1 MVIGG
6 SALFRKSQQVSGKER
21 KAISVCDELWKQ
33 PWHCNGSKDKYN
45 LDEQKLSLLT
55 NTTCQCDFFLFFF
68 FAVDHHF
75 ENNVRKGCFKI

>member
-6 SALFRKSQQVSGKER
+6 SVLFRKSQQVSGKKR

-45 LDEQKLSLLT
+45 LDELT
-55 NTTCQCDFFLFFF
+55 LHMSVGLFPSFSF

-75 ENNVRKGCFKI
+75 ENNMRKGCFKI